1 MIDVVS
7 ESECCGCGA
16 CAAACPCSCIS
27 MSSSEAGFSRPVV
40 DALNCTECGLCERV
54 CPVLVKHEEN
64 SVKGVFWAKSKDIKQ
79 REASSSGGV
88 FGLIAH
94 NCLVEGGVIYGA
106 AFVDKCRL
114 VRHVRVDTIDG
125 LDAVM
130 RSKYVQSEIA
140 PEVYQRVR
148 EDLQAGK
155 QVIFCGTACQA
166 AGMKNYLAARRV
178 DQARLLCMD
187 VICHGVPSP
196 RLWEAWIKSLAEGEG
211 KEIHEVNFR
220 SKITGWL
227 SYSVMYK
234 YMTEKDSASRL
245 SANRF
250 ADDWYMRAFL
260 ANASLRPSCFCC
272 PSKRSCKS
280 DLTLGDF
287 WGVQSQHPEAF
298 DDRGVSAVIVNT
310 DAGLSALS
318 IIKDQVE
325 LGESSFDKVVAG
337 NSALV
342 KSVKPFSEYDA
353 FIGSIR
359 DGCDIAAMRA
369 RWSFDPTLKQR
380 VRGKLG
386 AAKRKVLSLA
396 RFTRK

>member
-1 MIDVVS
+1 MIDVLTA
-7 ESECCGCGA
+7 SECCGCGA
-16 CAAACPCSCIS
+16 CAAACACSCIS
-27 MSSSEAGFSRPVV
+27 MSRDEMGFSRPVV
-40 DALNCTECGLCERV
+40 DALSCTECGLCERV
-54 CPVLVKHEEN
+54 CPVLARHEED

-88 FGLIAH
+88 FGLLAH
-94 NCLVEGGVIYGA
+94 NCLVEGGVVYGA
-106 AFVDKCRL
+106 AFVDRCRL
-114 VRHVRVDTIDG
+114 VRHVRVDTIDE

-140 PEVYQRVR
+140 PEVYQQVK

-155 QVIFCGTACQA
+155 QVIFSGTACQV
-166 AGMKNYLAARRV
+166 AGMRNYLAARRV
-178 DQARLLCMD
+178 NQTRLLYID

-211 KEIHEVNFR
+211 NEIHEVNFR

-227 SYSVMYK
+227 SFSVMYK

-245 SANRF
+245 SANKF

-260 ANASLRPSCFCC
+260 SNASLRPSCFCC
-272 PSKRSCKS
+272 PSKCSCTS

-298 DDRGVSAVIVNT
+298 DNHGVSAVIANT

-318 IIKDQVE
+318 VVKDQVE
-325 LGESSFDKVVAG
+325 WGESSFDKVVAG

-342 KSVKPFSEYDA
+342 KSVKPFSEYEE
-353 FIGSIR
+353 FIGSIK

-369 RWSFDPTLKQR
+369 KWNFDPTLKQR

-386 AAKRKVLSLA
+386 AAKRKVLSLIGLV
-396 RFTRK
+396 RK